1 MATQSEA
8 ALEQGLIRTLQNMS
22 YEFVQI
28 DEETNLHNNFKRQLE
43 IHNQKALGQV
53 SRTELTDK
61 EFERVMIHLAGGT
74 RFEKAKKLRNP
85 FALDLDD
92 GQRVWLE
99 FLNTQKWCQN
109 EFQVSNQI
117 TVEGRRKCRYDVTI
131 LINGLPLV
139 QIELKRRG
147 VELKEAYNQIQRYH
161 KTSFH
166 GLFDYIQIFVISN
179 GVNTRYFANNPNQG
193 YKFTFNWTD
202 IKNHP
207 FNDLGLFAAE
217 FFDKCTLGHG
227 SFI

>member
-43 IHNQKALGQV
+43 LHNQRTLNQV
-53 SRTELTDK
+53 GRSELTDK

-74 RFEKAKKLRNP
+74 RFEKAKKLRNF

-207 FNDLGLFAAE
+207 FNYL
-217 FFDKCTLGHG
+217 
-227 SFI
+227 